1 MQINTNNIY
10 DLIIEREKNLTQEI
24 EKRKKRLN
32 KYPEG
37 DLKIIRN
44 RNSYQ
49 YYKRN
54 KGEPNGEYIHKDKP
68 KTILELAQ
76 KRYDVKYISSAEKE
90 LKLLHSFLNHYNFNP
105 AGISESFPWEIKTKM
120 DIAEMTDEEYAIYW
134 QNIEYKPKGIDE
146 GVPFHITARGEQV
159 RSKAEEMIA
168 NALFSRSIPYKYEYP
183 VTLYNGEIR
192 HPDFTILNIHTR
204 KVVLLEHLGKVDDPD
219 YISRNLSKL
228 RDYEKT
234 GIYLGEEL
242 LITMETQKMPLNT
255 QNIEDFLDK
264 HFGKKK

>member
-68 KTILELAQ
+68 K
-76 KRYDVKYISSAEKE
+76 
-90 LKLLHSFLNHYNFNP
+90 
-105 AGISESFPWEIKTKM
+105 
-120 DIAEMTDEEYAIYW
+120 
-134 QNIEYKPKGIDE
+134 GIDE

-168 NALFSRSIPYKYEYP
+168 NALFSRSIPYKYECP

-192 HPDFTILNIHTR
+192 HPDFTILNTHTR
-204 KVVLLEHLGKVDDPD
+204 KVVLLEHLGKVDDTD
-219 YISRNLSKL
+219 YISWNLKKL

-242 LITMETQKMPLNT
+242 LITMETQKMPLTT